1 MDLYDPGRGAGGRRQ
16 LQGAGPGPV
25 SKTRILLVEDEK
37 DIVRLLKYNLEKQ
50 GHQVLAAGDG
60 KTGLALARKE
70 KPDLILLDLMLPE
83 IDGIEVC
90 RTLRKESKVPIIML
104 TAKKEEIDRILG
116 LELGADDYVV
126 KPFSVRELS
135 ARIKAVLRRG
145 KAQDGPDASGH
156 FGDLRIDLE
165 RFTVSVKDKP
175 VALSSKEFAFLK
187 TLIEARGKA
196 LTRDQ
201 LLEKVWGYDR
211 SMEIDT
217 RTIDQ
222 HITRL
227 RDKLGNEAKRIVT
240 IKNVGYRFETT

>member
-1 MDLYDPGRGAGGRRQ
+1 MT
-16 LQGAGPGPV
+16 
-25 SKTRILLVEDEK
+25 KTRVLVIEDEK
-37 DIVRLLKYNLEKQ
+37 DLVRLLKYNLDKQ
-50 GHQVLAAGDG
+50 GYQVLAAYDG
-60 KTGLALARKE
+60 ESGLTAARKE
-70 KPDLILLDLMLPE
+70 KPDLIILDLMLPKL
-83 IDGIEVC
+83 DGMQVC
-90 RTLRKESKVPIIML
+90 RTLRQESKVPIIML

-116 LELGADDYVV
+116 LELGADDYVT

-135 ARIKAVLRRG
+135 ARIKTILRRS
-145 KAQDGPDASGH
+145 QPQEDADSASR
-156 FGDLRIDLE
+156 FGDLQIDTD
-165 RFTVSVKDKP
+165 RFTVSVKRKP

-187 TLIEARGKA
+187 ILVEAKGKA

-227 RDKLGNEAKRIVT
+227 RDKLGSESKRVITV
-240 IKNVGYRFETT
+240 KNIGYRFETQ